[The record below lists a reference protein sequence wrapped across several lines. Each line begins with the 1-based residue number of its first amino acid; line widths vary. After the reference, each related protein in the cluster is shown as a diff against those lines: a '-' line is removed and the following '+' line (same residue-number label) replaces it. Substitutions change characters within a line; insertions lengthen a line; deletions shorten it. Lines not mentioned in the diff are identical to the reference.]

1 MVTPRIQDTWLFPW
15 SSHQAS
21 HCTISW
27 STVGI
32 GVINGSKSGERV
44 VLPEATRVRSQVPRI
59 FLPRIRSDLPPSI
72 WINSS
77 IVWPMTGPLRAT
89 DRTILGCPSP
99 ARYLSYSTLK
109 SSVTISSHFPE
120 RSTPG
125 VAVAHRS
132 PLGIS
137 LLMSGASAAESSI
150 SSIATT
156 SSFTIISGGVSTSS
170 TATTSSSTTVSGAPE
185 STTSDAESSLLSSVV
200 SSVFVV
206 SNNKSSY
213 FIFVETPV
221 LSLISSLS
229 RTVASISSSKRAMKI
244 SITIHSGF
252 HINILIG
259 NNSVRTRRES
269 IGREKRFSFILWM
282 ALRFRPLFPIDDVV
296 TDSSSSMG
304 TKNASETAFSSNSAA
319 RDTLS
324 SVDVVFVADSGEAT
338 VRKSLLGCR

>member
-1 MVTPRIQDTWLFPW
+1 MVTPRIQDTWLFPS

-32 GVINGSKSGERV
+32 GVINGSKSGEHCA
-44 VLPEATRVRSQVPRI
+44 LPEEIRVRSQIPRT
-59 FLPRIRSDLPPSI
+59 FFPRIRSDLPPSI

-109 SSVTISSHFPE
+109 SFVTISSHFPE

-125 VAVAHRS
+125 AAVAHRS

-137 LLMSGASAAESSI
+137 LLTSGASAAESST
-150 SSIATT
+150 SSTATT
-156 SSFTIISGGVSTSS
+156 SSFTTISGGTSTSS
-170 TATTSSSTTVSGAPE
+170 TVTTSSSTTVSGATA

-200 SSVFVV
+200 FSVFVA
-206 SNNKSSY
+206 SNKKSSY
-213 FIFVETPV
+213 FISVEKSV

-244 SITIHSGF
+244 SMTIHTGF

-259 NNSVRTRRES
+259 NSSARTRRES
-269 IGREKRFSFILWM
+269 IEREKRFSFIL
-282 ALRFRPLFPIDDVV
+282 
-296 TDSSSSMG
+296 
-304 TKNASETAFSSNSAA
+304 
-319 RDTLS
+319 
-324 SVDVVFVADSGEAT
+324 
-338 VRKSLLGCR
+338 